1 MIRVPTHLGQTAE
14 SLRSSPREGRAFV
27 LAGDGMAQQ
36 SIGGA
41 REGFTAG
48 EKLPEGDAKGVNLVE
63 RTGWEGGDEHK
74 C

>member
-1 MIRVPTHLGQTAE
+1 M
-14 SLRSSPREGRAFV
+14 